1 MYLCPTYVLAVV
13 FCVVTMFCWGSW
25 ANTQKLVNKKWRY
38 ELFYWDYVIGVLATS
53 LIFAYTMG
61 SRGEFGRNF
70 ILDLSQAEVSS
81 LGWAFAGGVVFNIA
95 NILLVSAID
104 IAGMSVAFPV
114 GIGLA
119 LVLGVIWNFLAAP
132 NASGNPALL
141 FLGVGLVAVAIVLSA
156 LSYKKRDA
164 ANADPNAPKKPIGK
178 GLALSLL
185 CGVLMSLFYFFV
197 AKSLAPVVTGAA
209 QGQTFEVTLTNLKV
223 PGATLE
229 LGKLTPYTANVLFA
243 LGVLASNCIV
253 MPILMRFPISGE
265 PVKMGAYMQGSI
277 GDHFWGWVGGAVWA
291 VGMTL
296 NVIASG
302 VASAAVAYGLGQGAT
317 LMSAIWGVFIW
328 REFKGAPK
336 GVSKILAAM
345 FLFFVVGLG
354 LIIWTKLG
362 APAPAQP
369 PSWSEPAPQ
378 TGVAGGEIP
387 TFEQAMEEPETF
399 DPIEDQT
406 EPGDDPFAEEPAP
419 AEEPAAEEPAP
430 AEEPAAEEPTPA
442 EEPVAEEPAP
452 AEEPT
457 AEEPAPAEEPAVE
470 EPAPAEEPAAEE
482 PAPAEEPA
490 ADEPAS
496 AEEPAA
502 DEPAPAEESV
512 AEEPAVEEPAPAEEP
527 AAEEPAPAEAP
538 AAEESAPAEEPAPA
552 EAPAAEEPA
561 PVEQPVAEEPAPAA
575 DTEPEI
581 ELPKE

>member
-369 PSWSEPAPQ
+369 PSWAEPAPQ
-378 TGVAGGEIP
+378 TGVVGGEIP

-430 AEEPAAEEPTPA
+430 AEEPAAEEP
-442 EEPVAEEPAP
+442 AP
-452 AEEPT
+452 AEEPA
-457 AEEPAPAEEPAVE
+457 AEEPAPAEEPAAEEPALAEEPAADEPAPAEEPAAEEPAPGEEPAAE

-482 PAPAEEPA
+482 PAPAEEPV
-490 ADEPAS
+490 

-502 DEPAPAEESV
+502 
-512 AEEPAVEEPAPAEEP
+512 EEPAPAEEPAAEEPAPAEAP

-552 EAPAAEEPA
+552 
-561 PVEQPVAEEPAPAA
+561 A
-575 DTEPEI
+575 DSEPEI

>member
-223 PGATLE
+223 PGAILE

-378 TGVAGGEIP
+378 KGVAGGEIP

-406 EPGDDPFAEEPAP
+406 EPGEDPFAEEPAPAEEPAAEEPAP

-457 AEEPAPAEEPAVE
+457 AEEPAPA
-470 EPAPAEEPAAEE
+470 
-482 PAPAEEPA
+482 
-490 ADEPAS
+490 ADS
-496 AEEPAA
+496 
-502 DEPAPAEESV
+502 
-512 AEEPAVEEPAPAEEP
+512 
-527 AAEEPAPAEAP
+527 
-538 AAEESAPAEEPAPA
+538 
-552 EAPAAEEPA
+552 
-561 PVEQPVAEEPAPAA
+561 
-575 DTEPEI
+575 EPEV

>member
-38 ELFYWDYVIGVLATS
+38 ELFYWDYVIGVLVTS
-53 LIFAYTMG
+53 LVFAYTMG
-61 SRGEFGRNF
+61 SRGAVGRGF
-70 ILDLSQAEVSS
+70 ILDLSQADVSA

-119 LVLGVIWNFLAAP
+119 LVLGVIWNFLGAP
-132 NASGNPALL
+132 NASGNPVLL

-164 ANADPNAPKKPIGK
+164 ANVDPSAPKKSIGK

-185 CGVLMSLFYFFV
+185 CGVLMSLFYYFV

-209 QGQTFEVTLTNLKV
+209 PDQTFDVTLTNLQV
-223 PGATLE
+223 RGAQLE
-229 LGKLTPYTANVLFA
+229 HGKLTPYTADVLFA
-243 LGVLASNCIV
+243 LGVFLSNCVV

-265 PVKMGAYMQGSI
+265 PVKMSEYTKGAF
-277 GDHFWGWVGGAVWA
+277 GDHFWGWIGGAVWA

-354 LIIWTKLG
+354 LIIWTKLD
-362 APAPAQP
+362 APTPAEP
-369 PSWSEPAPQ
+369 PAMAEFDPMAN
-378 TGVAGGEIP
+378 VGGEIP

-406 EPGDDPFAEEPAP
+406 DPGDDPFSETSAEEPA
-419 AEEPAAEEPAP
+419 
-430 AEEPAAEEPTPA
+430 
-442 EEPVAEEPAP
+442 V
-452 AEEPT
+452 
-457 AEEPAPAEEPAVE
+457 EEPAPAEEPAVE
-470 EPAPAEEPAAEE
+470 EPAPAEEPAVEE
-482 PAPAEEPA
+482 PAPAEDPA
-490 ADEPAS
+490 V
-496 AEEPAA
+496 EEPAPVEEPA
-502 DEPAPAEESV
+502 VEEPAPV
-512 AEEPAVEEPAPAEEP
+512 EEPAVEEPAPADEPAVEEP
-527 AAEEPAPAEAP
+527 EL
-538 AAEESAPAEEPAPA
+538 
-552 EAPAAEEPA
+552 
-561 PVEQPVAEEPAPAA
+561 
-575 DTEPEI
+575 EI
-581 ELPKE
+581 EVPEE

>member
-223 PGATLE
+223 PGAILE

-243 LGVLASNCIV
+243 LGVLASNCII

-378 TGVAGGEIP
+378 KGVAGGEIP

-430 AEEPAAEEPTPA
+430 AEEPAAEEP
-442 EEPVAEEPAP
+442 AP
-452 AEEPT
+452 AEEPA
-457 AEEPAPAEEPAVE
+457 AEEPAPAEEPAAEEPALAEEPAADEPAPAEEPAAEEPAPGEEPAAE

-482 PAPAEEPA
+482 PAPAEEPV
-490 ADEPAS
+490 

-502 DEPAPAEESV
+502 
-512 AEEPAVEEPAPAEEP
+512 EEPAPAEEPAAEEPAPAEAP

-552 EAPAAEEPA
+552 
-561 PVEQPVAEEPAPAA
+561 A
-575 DTEPEI
+575 DSEPEI

>member
-223 PGATLE
+223 PGAILE

-369 PSWSEPAPQ
+369 PSWAEPAPQ
-378 TGVAGGEIP
+378 TGVVGGEIP

-430 AEEPAAEEPTPA
+430 AEEPAAEEPAPA
-442 EEPVAEEPAP
+442 EEPAAEEPAPAEEPAAEEPAP

-457 AEEPAPAEEPAVE
+457 AEEPAPAEEPA
-470 EPAPAEEPAAEE
+470 AEE
-482 PAPAEEPA
+482 PAPAEEP
-490 ADEPAS
+490 
-496 AEEPAA
+496 
-502 DEPAPAEESV
+502 V